1 LASLSRHSS
10 IGTDIAICFEK
21 NIENQ
26 NLHGIRIMQRNCQFG
41 FTMFE
46 IGSATAIICL
56 LATIMLMGREFT
68 INSQVK
74 RLERDFR
81 SIQTAVYD
89 LRDGLRLKQGDVRKV
104 SLHLQ
109 DAAAPSNNG
118 NLDASLDV
126 NWNSTSGVP
135 FKLWKKVRSG
145 TLAQGS
151 MDTNLQVP
159 VPLKLPGGFIG
170 VSGTDSAIIAGLNG
184 DYIICTNNIAGKL
197 AKELDLVMDDG
208 NTASGLM
215 MVSNSVGGAGI
226 AKDSIADGARYLV
239 CLGV

>member
-1 LASLSRHSS
+1 MF
-10 IGTDIAICFEK
+10 IK

-46 IGSATAIICL
+46 IGSAIAIICL
-56 LATIMLMGREFT
+56 LGTIMLMGRDFT

-89 LRDGLRLKQGDVRKV
+89 LRESLRSNHGDVRKV

-109 DAAAPSNNG
+109 DAAASGNNG
-118 NLDASLDV
+118 NFDISPDG

-145 TLAQGS
+145 TSAQG
-151 MDTNLQVP
+151 MDTNLQAP

-226 AKDSIADGARYLV
+226 AKDNIVDSARYMV

>member
-1 LASLSRHSS
+1 
-10 IGTDIAICFEK
+10 
-21 NIENQ
+21 
-26 NLHGIRIMQRNCQFG
+26 MQRKCQFG

-46 IGSATAIICL
+46 IGSAVAIICL
-56 LATIMLMGREFT
+56 LGTIMLMGRDFT

-74 RLERDFR
+74 RLEHDFR
-81 SIQTAVYD
+81 SIQMAVYD
-89 LRDGLRLKQGDVRKV
+89 SRESLLSNNGDVRKV

-109 DAAAPSNNG
+109 DTAASGNNG
-118 NLDASLDV
+118 NLDQSPDG
-126 NWNSTSGVP
+126 NWNSTAGVP
-135 FKLWKKVRSG
+135 FKLWKKVGAG

-151 MDTNLQVP
+151 TDTNSQTL

-170 VSGTDSAIIAGLNG
+170 VSGTDSAIIAGLNR
-184 DYIICTNNIAGKL
+184 DYTICTNNIAGKL

-215 MVSNSVGGAGI
+215 RVSNFVGGAGI
-226 AKDSIADGARYLV
+226 ARESIGDSARYMV

>member
-1 LASLSRHSS
+1 
-10 IGTDIAICFEK
+10 
-21 NIENQ
+21 
-26 NLHGIRIMQRNCQFG
+26 MQRNCQFG

-46 IGSATAIICL
+46 IGSAVAIICL
-56 LATIMLMGREFT
+56 LGTIMLMGRDFT

-89 LRDGLRLKQGDVRKV
+89 LRESLRSNNGDVRKV

-109 DAAAPSNNG
+109 DA
-118 NLDASLDV
+118 DASGNSGNFDTSPDG
-126 NWNSTSGVP
+126 NWNSTSGVR
-135 FKLWKKVRSG
+135 FKLWKQVRSG

-151 MDTNLQVP
+151 MGTNLQAP
-159 VPLKLPGGFIG
+159 VPLKLPGGFIAI
-170 VSGTDSAIIAGLNG
+170 SGTDNAIITGLNG

-215 MVSNSVGGAGI
+215 MVSNSVGGACI
-226 AKDSIADGARYLV
+226 ASESIVDSARYMV

>member
-1 LASLSRHSS
+1 
-10 IGTDIAICFEK
+10 
-21 NIENQ
+21 
-26 NLHGIRIMQRNCQFG
+26 MQRNCQFG

-46 IGSATAIICL
+46 IGSAIAIICL
-56 LATIMLMGREFT
+56 LGTIMLMGRDFT

-81 SIQTAVYD
+81 SFQSAVYD
-89 LRDGLRLKQGDVRKV
+89 SRESLRLSQGDVRKV

-109 DAAAPSNNG
+109 DAAASGNYG
-118 NLDASLDV
+118 NLNISLDG
-126 NWNSTSGVP
+126 NWNSTSGVS

-145 TLAQGS
+145 TLALGS
-151 MDTNLQVP
+151 MDMNPPAP

-170 VSGTDSAIIAGLNG
+170 VSGTDSSIIVGLGG
-184 DYIICTNNIAGKL
+184 DDIICTNNIAGKL

-208 NTASGLM
+208 DTASGLM

-226 AKDSIADGARYLV
+226 ARDSIVDSARYMV